1 MPKPPVQNPLFDE
14 FMPQTPAAPTGPSQS
29 LVIVAA
35 QLAPEQQLFN
45 QLLSKIDKLQS
56 GLQDMTALAN
66 AHRPLRVKTLQPL
79 QTEFDALQREMIVF
93 LDQRLQTPKGLSK
106 TAQQTASQLI
116 CSLALGQLEGPDGPA
131 MQAIYERHSEV
142 DLATSRAQA
151 LAEMQNM
158 AASAFG
164 LDADEAAQLQTPE
177 QVLAAAMQK
186 MLEENQ
192 ARQAQKDAHRKARPT
207 KKTAKQKQAE
217 QDDVDASK
225 ALRDIY
231 RKLASALHPDREPD
245 ERERKRKTD
254 LMVQVNAANDKKDL
268 LALLQ
273 LQLQIEQIDT
283 AAVSAVAQDKLR
295 HFNRVLQEQVQS
307 LQQEFAH
314 AREMYREEFG
324 IPYGSVNVKALQSS
338 MRQHAASLEYDL
350 RFMKNDLRTIRD
362 DKALKA
368 WLKEQKE
375 QMHGQE
381 LLEEALSMGPR
392 GFY

>member
-1 MPKPPVQNPLFDE
+1 MSKSPTQNALFDE
-14 FMPQTPAAPTGPSQS
+14 APPDASSAHS

-45 QLLSKIDKLQS
+45 QLLAKIDKLQN
-56 GLQDMTALAN
+56 GLQDMATLVS
-66 AHRPLRVKTLQPL
+66 AHRPLRAKTLQPL
-79 QTEFDALQREMIVF
+79 QTEFDALQRKMIVF
-93 LDQRLQTPKGLSK
+93 LDERLQTPKGLSK
-106 TAQQTASQLI
+106 TAQQTAAHMI
-116 CSLALGQLEGPDGPA
+116 CSLALGQLEGPEGAA
-131 MQAIYERHSEV
+131 MQAIYERHSQV

-151 LAEMQNM
+151 LADMQAM
-158 AASAFG
+158 AASSLG

-177 QVLAAAMQK
+177 QLLAAAMRK
-186 MLEENQ
+186 MQEEED
-192 ARQAQKDAHRKARPT
+192 ARQAQKEAHRKARPT
-207 KKTAKQKQAE
+207 KKSAKQQQAE

-245 ERERKRKTD
+245 ENERKRKTD

-273 LQLQIEQIDT
+273 LQLKIEQIDV
-283 AAVSAVAQDKLR
+283 ASVSAVAQDKLR

-314 AREMYREEFG
+314 AREMARDEFG
-324 IPYGSVNVKALQSS
+324 IPYGGVNPKSLQASL
-338 MRQHAASLEYDL
+338 RQEAGALEYDL
-350 RFMKNDLRTIRD
+350 RHMKDDLRTIHD

-375 QMHGQE
+375 QMYGQV
-381 LLEEALSMGPR
+381 LLEEALGGGR